1 MLSCKQATRLASQ
14 ALDRPLSLRERLGL
28 RAHLM
33 ICAGCAQF
41 ERQLGFL
48 REASKR
54 FAEGTSGGAEDTDD
68 IDHAGSGGDGAK
80 GRDHRPH

>member
-54 FAEGTSGGAEDTDD
+54 FADGAAAAGDEADGKASGG
-68 IDHAGSGGDGAK
+68 HGSGR
-80 GRDHRPH
+80 RDQRRH

>member
-1 MLSCKQATRLASQ
+1 MLSCKQATQLASE

-33 ICAGCAQF
+33 ICAGCARF

-54 FAEGTSGGAEDTDD
+54 LASGAAAASDEADD
-68 IDHAGSGGDGAK
+68 EASAGKGPGGGD
-80 GRDHRPH
+80 RRPH

>member
-1 MLSCKQATRLASQ
+1 MLTCKQATRLVSE

-48 REASKR
+48 RAASKR
-54 FAEGTSGGAEDTDD
+54 FASGAPGAGDEAEDEAS
-68 IDHAGSGGDGAK
+68 AGNGPDR
-80 GRDHRPH
+80 RDQRPH